1 MTKIRSLALAVIVMG
16 GFALAEAQA
25 AQDHAGKATAGTMC
39 PKNYC
44 FRNGVGCIP
53 CN

>member
-1 MTKIRSLALAVIVMG
+1 MTKIRSLALAIIVMG
-16 GFALAEAQA
+16 GFALAEAQTT
-25 AQDHAGKATAGTMC
+25 QDHAGKASATMC

-44 FRNGVGCIP
+44 WFQGQCRP

>member
-1 MTKIRSLALAVIVMG
+1 MTKIRSLALAIIVMG
-16 GFALAEAQA
+16 GFALAEAQT
-25 AQDHAGKATAGTMC
+25 AQADTGKANAGTMC

-44 FRNGVGCIP
+44 WFQGQCRP